1 MYVVSDRLTD
11 GLARI
16 LKYWEFVFKT
26 IASIGYCQWLL
37 NSAVHYNWLFNEIER
52 SSYCNSSSPGLEYSS
67 PFWGWLG
74 GIWAGGVF
82 QYELSHSITKK
93 SNIRGTIN

>member
-67 PFWGWLG
+67 PIGGGWAEYGQEESFSMSYL
-74 GIWAGGVF
+74 I
-82 QYELSHSITKK
+82 QLQK
-93 SNIRGTIN
+93 SLISGER